1 MSDIKMF
8 AKTNPANS
16 SKYIND
22 SEKLILACGYIPQFF
37 YTAVHNIKEH
47 NTLVE
52 GYPKVLQEL
61 GLSMEPKAQPELEE
75 LTVESI
81 AKQMDEIYQF
91 GGFQFPVEGTIDD
104 KGILIS
110 PYVEDE
116 DMYPL
121 VRFYDPSHTFEL
133 FVYQYGIVGLRDSK
147 NHDNVKM
154 ARFD

>member
-1 MSDIKMF
+1 
-8 AKTNPANS
+8 
-16 SKYIND
+16 
-22 SEKLILACGYIPQFF
+22 
-37 YTAVHNIKEH
+37 
-47 NTLVE
+47 
-52 GYPKVLQEL
+52 
-61 GLSMEPKAQPELEE
+61 MEPKAQPELQE
-75 LTVESI
+75 LSVESI
-81 AKQMDEIYQF
+81 AKEMDELYRF
-91 GGFQFPVEGTIDD
+91 GGFQFPIEGTIDD

-147 NHDNVKM
+147 NHNDVKM